1 MTGHAV
7 QLTVYDA
14 VCVLAADRSRDRPL
28 FATHDLN
35 QQIFAEIHESVA
47 KDDSAVVAVLHYVV
61 QAELL
66 YNTKLHVV
74 LAICCCRAIIDELL
88 NKVTSTCTCDIAKYL

>member
-1 MTGHAV
+1 MTGQAV

-14 VCVLAADRSRDRPL
+14 VSVLAADRSRDRPL

-35 QQIFAEIHESVA
+35 QQIFTEIHERVA
-47 KDDSAVVAVLHYVV
+47 KDDSAVVTVLHNVV

-66 YNTKLHVV
+66 YNTTLQVV
-74 LAICCCRAIIDELL
+74 LSATA
-88 NKVTSTCTCDIAKYL
+88 V

>member
-66 YNTKLHVV
+66 YQYKVSRCP
-74 LAICCCRAIIDELL
+74 ICSCRAIIDKVLK
-88 NKVTSTCTCDIAKYL
+88 KVTSICTCDIDKYL